1 MRNELE
7 WIQLIEK
14 YLNNELNAE
23 DKKAF
28 EQKMNENADFKASVE
43 KQRLLQEGIKNVG
56 TKQAIQKAKK
66 VYTFQKIMVKGIII
80 TVIAAVATTA
90 AVLGYNAYT
99 NETPSDEKS
108 TYESGINE
116 EGEPFFVDADALIAP
131 QLFSVKGE
139 EGQVIQTKQGMVV
152 AVPEGAFLDEN
163 GKPVTG
169 NIQLVIKEALDPA
182 SIMSAGLS
190 TKSGEELLETGG
202 MFYINARQNGKNLT
216 INPANPVVVQV
227 PTDEVLAN
235 MNLYKGVRQKDG
247 SLDWQNPKPIE
258 QFLTPVDITKL
269 NFYPPLYEPKLTE
282 LGYGDKTKQW
292 KDSVYYSF
300 GNTKR
305 FIETS
310 WATNSNVQNYADD
323 ERGSIPN
330 RKLTPQECLILGY
343 DLVKDK
349 SKIDDGIN
357 TEEAIKLGFIVK
369 DIIYYSSPAEVSEEM
384 PYKVK
389 EVNPAKVQA
398 FWNAKFNNTLLATK
412 EFEERMTFLHYL
424 GQDRFLE
431 LYINN
436 LDKRMATID
445 SMVLKAMGYNEGWV
459 FHEDSIMYIECDY
472 KCSPEFLA
480 AKFIQFALQNKGRV
494 NMELGAMKLLQ
505 EYYQK
510 QYKIYGEAAAKAQQ
524 KIQEDYNKAVQNLT
538 ADQQAKYY
546 EDNIRNSTNLAKEIN
561 DNLDETYK
569 QLGIKRVTI
578 PPANYTVPVT
588 NTGWHNI
595 DRIVIENTINRTDI
609 NVSLNGKTAQIKYE
623 PMSVVVADVEQY
635 DRLLVYLLP
644 EQLFSFQR
652 VMQKGTDK
660 KFTEKLNEF
669 YNYDLMVIGYK
680 NDEVFYNE
688 TKSIS
693 PKEYSF
699 SLKQTTK
706 ADLNNILNASKS
718 SWVKNDLIKD
728 IADQQSLL
736 IQAKKVE
743 KMKNQAKFR
752 EEVERS
758 IFYCNSMIVTM

>member
-99 NETPSDEKS
+99 NQTTSDEKS
-108 TYESGINE
+108 TYESGVNE
-116 EGEPFFVDADALIAP
+116 EGEAFFVDADALIAP

-139 EGQVIQTKQGMVV
+139 EGQVIQTEQGMVV

-163 GKPVTG
+163 GKPVSG
-169 NIQLVIKEALDPA
+169 NIQLEIKEALDPA

-258 QFLTPVDITKL
+258 QFLTPVDISKL
-269 NFYPPLYEPKLTE
+269 NFYPPHYEPKLAD
-282 LGYGDKTKQW
+282 LGYGSATKQW

-305 FIETS
+305 FFGEVEQ
-310 WATNSNVQNYADD
+310 AM
-323 ERGSIPN
+323 
-330 RKLTPQECLILGY
+330 
-343 DLVKDK
+343 
-349 SKIDDGIN
+349 
-357 TEEAIKLGFIVK
+357 KLGIIKK
-369 DIIYYSSPAEVSEEM
+369 DTFNYTSSYYDSSEIPH
-384 PYKVK
+384 KIR

-431 LYINN
+431 LYVNN

-472 KCSPEFLA
+472 KCSPEYLA
-480 AKFIQFALQNKGRV
+480 SKFTQFALQNKGRV
-494 NMELGAMKLLQ
+494 KMELGAMKLLQ

-510 QYKIYGEAAAKAQQ
+510 HHKIYGEAAAKAQQ
-524 KIQEDYNKAVQNLT
+524 KIQEDYTKAVQNLS

-546 EDNIRNSTNLAKEIN
+546 EDNVRNTSNLFQEIN

-569 QLGIKRVTI
+569 QLGVKRVTI
-578 PPANYTVPVT
+578 PPANYTFTVA

-595 DRIVIENTINRTDI
+595 DRIVIENTIARTDI

-623 PMSVVVADVEQY
+623 PMSVVVADAEQY
-635 DRLLVYLLP
+635 DRILVYLLP

-680 NDEVFYNE
+680 NEEVFYNE

-699 SLKQTTK
+699 SLKNTTK
-706 ADLNNILNASKS
+706 AELNKILNASKS
-718 SWVKNDLIKD
+718 TTVKKDLIQD

-736 IQAKKVE
+736 IQTKKVE
-743 KMKNQAKFR
+743 KMNNQAQFR
-752 EEVERS
+752 DEVERS
-758 IFYCNSMIVTM
+758 IFYCNSMYVTN

>member
-90 AVLGYNAYT
+90 ALLGYNAYA
-99 NETPSDEKS
+99 NQTPSDEKS

-116 EGEPFFVDADALIAP
+116 EGEAFFVDADALIAP
-131 QLFSVKGE
+131 QLFSVNGE
-139 EGQVIQTKQGMVV
+139 EGQVIQTEQGMVV
-152 AVPEGAFLDEN
+152 VVPESAFLDEN

-169 NIQLVIKEALDPA
+169 NIQLEIKEALDPA

-258 QFLTPVDITKL
+258 QFLTPVDITQL
-269 NFYPPLYEPKLTE
+269 NFYPPHYEPKLAD
-282 LGYGDKTKQW
+282 LGYGSATKQW

-300 GNTKR
+300 GNTKL
-305 FIETS
+305 FSNNPYTS
-310 WATNSNVQNYADD
+310 TPTQN
-323 ERGSIPN
+323 
-330 RKLTPQECLILGY
+330 
-343 DLVKDK
+343 
-349 SKIDDGIN
+349 IN
-357 TEEAIKLGFIVK
+357 TTESFTNNNTDSAIATDFAGIL
-369 DIIYYSSPAEVSEEM
+369 
-384 PYKVK
+384 K

-445 SMVLKAMGYNEGWV
+445 SMVLQLMGFGKGIIADK
-459 FHEDSIMYIECDY
+459 DSLTKLKSYGECSTY
-472 KCSPEFLA
+472 YLA
-480 AKFIQFALQNKGRV
+480 AKFTQFTLQNKGRV
-494 NMELGAMKLLQ
+494 KMELGAMKLLQ

-510 QYKIYGEAAAKAQQ
+510 HHKIYGEAAAKAQQ
-524 KIQEDYNKAVQNLT
+524 KIQEEYNKAVQNLS

-546 EDNIRNSTNLAKEIN
+546 EDNVRNTSNLFQEIN

-569 QLGIKRVTI
+569 QLGIKRVVI
-578 PPANYTVPVT
+578 PPANYTLAVA

-595 DRIVIENTINRTDI
+595 DRIVIENTIARTDI
-609 NVSLNGKTAQIKYE
+609 NVSVNGKTAQIKYE
-623 PMSVVVADVEQY
+623 PMSVVIADAEQY
-635 DRLLVYLLP
+635 DRILVYLLP

-688 TKSIS
+688 SKSIS

-699 SLKQTTK
+699 SLKNTTK
-706 ADLNNILNASKS
+706 AELNKILNASKS
-718 SWVKNDLIKD
+718 TTVKKDLIQD

-743 KMKNQAKFR
+743 KMKNQAQFR
-752 EEVERS
+752 DEVERS
-758 IFYCNSMIVTM
+758 IFYCNSFAEPWFVYIDEVN